1 MSAEDKEMQSPQSRF
16 LAFFRSRPVLLVAFA
31 LAIMAD
37 PVSSVTYAIEA
48 ALGELGGD
56 LSLLLPTMGLVVLV
70 VAVIVVNYRQVV
82 TRFPEDGGAAAASGK
97 AFGEAWAFLPIG
109 ALIVDFVLTA
119 AISVSA
125 GASAIVAYLPALA
138 PGQIFLA
145 LGLLLVV
152 GAISWY
158 GHSARSFFGAMVAT
172 FLVVGI
178 FVMFDGVVDAQPAPP
193 AMASGAGGGAA
204 LATILLAFP
213 VAMALA
219 TGVEAP
225 SSAIA
230 QLGQLDNEGRKR
242 FGHVTLFATLLIV
255 GTLTLGLTALAVW
268 LGIGLP
274 SGDSINSTL
283 VAETARASA
292 SGPLFAAF
300 QAVTALLLV
309 AAGAS
314 AFQAG
319 PGLLKALAR
328 EETGDDEARGVL
340 PSWLAQTNRY
350 YTPFWGVVVYG
361 VLTALVV
368 LAAGADEQSLV
379 LFYAVSVFLSFLAGL
394 AAMAVFSYREEQRSA
409 LVLNVIG
416 TLIVAFVLMI
426 NLARGLPI
434 ISLGA
439 SVLVAAGLY
448 ALWVKKGRP
457 RGISDADTEEE

>member
-1 MSAEDKEMQSPQSRF
+1 
-16 LAFFRSRPVLLVAFA
+16 
-31 LAIMAD
+31 
-37 PVSSVTYAIEA
+37 
-48 ALGELGGD
+48 
-56 LSLLLPTMGLVVLV
+56 
-70 VAVIVVNYRQVV
+70 
-82 TRFPEDGGAAAASGK
+82 
-97 AFGEAWAFLPIG
+97 
-109 ALIVDFVLTA
+109 VDFVLTA

-152 GAISWY
+152 GVISWY

-274 SGDSINSTL
+274 SGNSINSTL

-292 SGPLFAAF
+292 SGPLFVAF

-368 LAAGADEQSLV
+368 LAAGAD
-379 LFYAVSVFLSFLAGL
+379 
-394 AAMAVFSYREEQRSA
+394 
-409 LVLNVIG
+409 
-416 TLIVAFVLMI
+416 
-426 NLARGLPI
+426 
-434 ISLGA
+434 
-439 SVLVAAGLY
+439 
-448 ALWVKKGRP
+448 
-457 RGISDADTEEE
+457 